1 MMKDENNLATCTI
14 VDEKDF
20 SSFENVQN
28 KIIDKQNHKLLNKI
42 FNNFDW
48 KLN

>member
-1 MMKDENNLATCTI
+1 MNDGNFSNFIILSLRKHK
-14 VDEKDF
+14 KDF

-48 KLN
+48 K